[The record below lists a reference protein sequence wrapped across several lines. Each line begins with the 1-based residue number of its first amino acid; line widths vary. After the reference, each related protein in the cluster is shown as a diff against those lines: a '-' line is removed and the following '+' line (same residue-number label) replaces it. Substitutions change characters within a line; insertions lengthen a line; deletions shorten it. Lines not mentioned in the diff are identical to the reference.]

1 MAGDDSEANLFA
13 WENDINPEADLQVPP
28 GYLGVRVQNAQRT
41 SAGPCVPGQV
51 VALPDAEA
59 RALLREGTAREVRVI
74 PATGR

>member
-1 MAGDDSEANLFA
+1 VNEADANLFDWA
-13 WENDINPEADLQVPP
+13 HDTNPKASLQVPP

-74 PATGR
+74 PATGQ